1 MLSLAYFFCRE
12 FGLMDAPAAKR
23 RGRKAYKPTRHV
35 REQVMTLAAAN
46 MTLPEI
52 AAAVDISRTTLCE
65 YFQVEL
71 ASGRAKRLA
80 EVIELLRKG
89 ARRGSVAAARALLAA
104 YGKPAGQVIG
114 KKEQQALAARTAAIS
129 SDWKGLLVGETGQ
142 DRGDDLAVSEFTNEF
157 QNSKRGD

>member
-1 MLSLAYFFCRE
+1 
-12 FGLMDAPAAKR
+12 MDAPIGKR
-23 RGRKAYKPTRHV
+23 RGRKAYKPTQQV

-52 AAAVDISRTTLCE
+52 AAAVDISRTTLCQ
-65 YFQVEL
+65 YFQAEL
-71 ASGRAKRLA
+71 ACGKAKRLA

-114 KKEQQALAARTAAIS
+114 KKEQRALAAETAAIS
-129 SDWKGLLVGETGQ
+129 SDWAGDLVGFDPELE
-142 DRGDDLAVSEFTNEF
+142 R
-157 QNSKRGD
+157 

>member
-1 MLSLAYFFCRE
+1 MQ
-12 FGLMDAPAAKR
+12 APTKTG
-23 RGRKAYKPTRHV
+23 RGRKAYKPTQHV

-52 AAAVDISRTTLCE
+52 AAAVDISRTTLCQ
-65 YFQVEL
+65 YFVAEL

-80 EVIELLRKG
+80 EVIELLREG

-114 KKEQQALAARTAAIS
+114 KKEQRALAAQTAAVS
-129 SDWKGLLVGETGQ
+129 SDWAGDLVGFEPGQ
-142 DRGDDLAVSEFTNEF
+142 SGGDDLIN
-157 QNSKRGD
+157 

>member
-1 MLSLAYFFCRE
+1 
-12 FGLMDAPAAKR
+12 MDTPTAKR
-23 RGRKAYKPTRHV
+23 RGRKAYKPTQHV

-65 YFQVEL
+65 YFQAEL

-89 ARRGSVAAARALLAA
+89 APGAAVSRQRGLCWPPTASRPARLLAR
-104 YGKPAGQVIG
+104 KN
-114 KKEQQALAARTAAIS
+114 
-129 SDWKGLLVGETGQ
+129 
-142 DRGDDLAVSEFTNEF
+142 SE
-157 QNSKRGD
+157 R

>member
-1 MLSLAYFFCRE
+1 MH
-12 FGLMDAPAAKR
+12 APTGKH
-23 RGRKAYKPTRHV
+23 RGRKAHKPTHHV

-52 AAAVDISRTTLCE
+52 AAAVNVSRTTLCQ
-65 YFQVEL
+65 YFAAEL

-80 EVIELLRKG
+80 EVIELLREG

-114 KKEQQALAARTAAIS
+114 KKEQRALAAQTAAVS
-129 SDWKGLLVGETGQ
+129 SDWAGDLVGFEPGQ
-142 DRGDDLAVSEFTNEF
+142 SGGDDLIN
-157 QNSKRGD
+157 

>member
-1 MLSLAYFFCRE
+1 
-12 FGLMDAPAAKR
+12 MDAPAAKR

-129 SDWKGLLVGETGQ
+129 SDWKGLLVGFDPDH
-142 DRGDDLAVSEFTNEF
+142 DRGNDLAVSEFTDEF
-157 QNSKRGD
+157 ENSKRGDNDGRAI